1 MDTPSEEITLDKLCF
16 TSLLEKGST
25 LKGEN
30 LLPLGANSLLL
41 EWTSFQ
47 KGFAVWETKQ
57 EVTGL
62 FPLLKLCQVYPVT
75 LTCAKTEQI

>member
-30 LLPLGANSLLL
+30 LLPLGANSLFL
-41 EWTSFQ
+41 EWTPFQ
-47 KGFAVWETKQ
+47 KGFAVWETIQ
-57 EVTGL
+57 EVTEVVSLVKNLPGVSSSL
-62 FPLLKLCQVYPVT
+62 NLC
-75 LTCAKTEQI
+75 